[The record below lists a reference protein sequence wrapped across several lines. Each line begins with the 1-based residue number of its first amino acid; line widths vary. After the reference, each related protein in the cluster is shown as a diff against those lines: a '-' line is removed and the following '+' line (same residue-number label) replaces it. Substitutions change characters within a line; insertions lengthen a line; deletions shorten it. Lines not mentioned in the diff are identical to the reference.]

1 MKPSRYSLLIMAAA
15 LYVSGVGSISTAGTT
30 SPQMSGAV
38 TSVQY
43 SEKITTYVYDEGGN
57 LIYIGMGGP
66 EDMVLEYADPNRLV
80 KIFRPLSM
88 GDPNIVSLDYDI
100 FGRLFSV
107 RRHNQEIDERIEDRL
122 GYDGRGN
129 LIEVQS
135 IYEDP
140 NSFVEGASAV
150 GRGLVPLGGPEKIIY
165 EKTETTVDGA
175 KLRIGDITYHEYD
188 DEGRISRKIE
198 GYSGDATLYQY
209 DPFDPNRLASII
221 EPEGPILYHYDA
233 NGRLECSDYSDDNFD
248 YCVQY
253 RESDIADN
261 KIVTLLSNTLSSDP
275 NYTGLGRLELHYD
288 SDDMLREIHYT
299 AKEIDLATP
308 SLCSI
313 RYEYDSLNRLT
324 RVHCTSASE
333 PNLTVTIDPNI
344 PEGGAYMVTQYE
356 YDSLGRRIYTL
367 TTCGHVARTLYHDM
381 LSLSQAPRAMLE
393 VDVVNP
399 DLHAP
404 PKLMSYEYDSE
415 GRLLRC
421 SDLMG
426 HYVIFSPLGGG
437 GQYLAGLG
445 GGGQYVYTLG
455 GGGQY
460 SVPLLPLGGGGQYFF
475 TLGGGGQ
482 YGLLGGGGIGK
493 MLGMFG
499 FDEYGN
505 PEILIEEEEVADEL
519 EALKKKAKKKISLKA
534 AKKKT
539 APVGCK
545 EIVEGDLTG
554 DCKADLHDLAV
565 VAGSWLQDQSP

>member
-1 MKPSRYSLLIMAAA
+1 MKSSRYSLLIMVAA
-15 LYVSGVGSISTAGTT
+15 LYASGAGSISIAGTT

-43 SEKITTYVYDEGGN
+43 GEKITTYVYDEGGN
-57 LIYIGMGGP
+57 LIYISMGGL
-66 EDMVLEYADPNRLV
+66 EDKVLEYADPNRLV
-80 KIFRPLSM
+80 RVFRPLSM
-88 GDPNIVSLDYDI
+88 GDPNIVSLEYDS

-135 IYEDP
+135 IYEDS
-140 NSFVEGASAV
+140 NSFVEGAMAV

-175 KLRIGDITYHEYD
+175 NLRIGDITYHEYD

-198 GYSGDATLYQY
+198 GYSGDEAVYQY
-209 DPFDPNRLASII
+209 DPFEPNRLASII
-221 EPEGPILYHYDA
+221 EPEDSILYHYDS

-253 RESDIADN
+253 RESDFAGHR
-261 KIVTLLSNTLSSDP
+261 IVKMISDTNSSDP
-275 NYTGLGRLELHYD
+275 NLTALGVLGLDYDSNDMLFGISYTTDESAVDVMYVMCVFSYEYDGLGRIIKVTCE
-288 SDDMLREIHYT
+288 S
-299 AKEIDLATP
+299 P
-308 SLCSI
+308 
-313 RYEYDSLNRLT
+313 
-324 RVHCTSASE
+324 SE
-333 PNLTVTIDPNI
+333 PNLVITIDPDI
-344 PEGGAYMVTQYE
+344 PDTGAYMVTQYE
-356 YDSLGRRIYTL
+356 YDSLGRRIYTF

-381 LSLSQAPRAMLE
+381 LSMSQTPRPMLE

-404 PKLMSYEYDSE
+404 PKLLSYEYDSE

-426 HYVIFSPLGGG
+426 HYVVFSPLGGG
-437 GQYLAGLG
+437 GQYAAG
-445 GGGQYVYTLG
+445 
-455 GGGQY
+455 
-460 SVPLLPLGGGGQYFF
+460 LGGGGQYFF

-482 YGLLGGGGIGK
+482 YGLLGGGGGIGK

-505 PEILIEEEEVADEL
+505 PDILLEDEESSDIFG
-519 EALKKKAKKKISLKA
+519 ALKKKVKKKISLKA

-545 EIVEGDLTG
+545 ELLEGDLNG
-554 DCKADLHDLAV
+554 DCTINFRDLAV
-565 VAGSWLQDQSP
+565 MAGNWLEDQST